1 MQETKIQSICI
12 VGLGYVGLPTAATFA
27 ARGFDVIGVDINRE
41 AVDHINSGR
50 AHIVEPDLDMVL
62 GAAVKSGK
70 LRAITK
76 PEAAD
81 AFVIAVPTPITHDH
95 KADISA
101 VEAALKSIAAVLKR
115 GDLIIIEST
124 SPVGTTEHA
133 ATLLRKLRP
142 ELSFP
147 DTNPEQSDIL
157 LAYCP
162 ERILPGR
169 TLRELTENAR
179 VLGGLDRLSAVRA
192 KELYASFAMGPMRLT
207 TARVAELSKL
217 VENAFRDVNVA
228 FANELSLV
236 CDSLGID
243 VWSVIQTA
251 NLHPRVNIL
260 APGPGVGGHCIPID
274 PWFIHQAA
282 PELTP
287 LIKAAREVND
297 GKPHFVAD
305 RIVKLAKRFRQPVIG
320 LLGLS
325 YKPNVDDLRES
336 PALEIASRIASRR
349 IGTVLAV
356 EPHLKELPP
365 ELANYPGV
373 HLTDLNTAVKRA
385 DIVGI
390 LVAHNKFRSLDR
402 GAVASKIVV
411 DTVGLLAGS
420 DDAIGHAA

>member
-1 MQETKIQSICI
+1 
-12 VGLGYVGLPTAATFA
+12 
-27 ARGFDVIGVDINRE
+27 
-41 AVDHINSGR
+41 
-50 AHIVEPDLDMVL
+50 MVL

-260 APGPGVGGHCIPID
+260 SARPRRRRALHSDRPVVHPSGRTRADAADQGGPRSQR
-274 PWFIHQAA
+274 WQAA
-282 PELTP
+282 F
-287 LIKAAREVND
+287 RRR
-297 GKPHFVAD
+297 PH
-305 RIVKLAKRFRQPVIG
+305 RQACQA
-320 LLGLS
+320 L
-325 YKPNVDDLRES
+325 S
-336 PALEIASRIASRR
+336 PAGHRTSRP
-349 IGTVLAV
+349 VL
-356 EPHLKELPP
+356 
-365 ELANYPGV
+365 
-373 HLTDLNTAVKRA
+373 
-385 DIVGI
+385 
-390 LVAHNKFRSLDR
+390 
-402 GAVASKIVV
+402 
-411 DTVGLLAGS
+411 
-420 DDAIGHAA
+420 